1 MAGLLDDIIKQGIQ
15 SYGARYAESAS
26 EPLTMKG
33 KGYYGALPSVE
44 GGFSTEIS
52 STDEQG
58 RSYPLLSPN
67 LTQEQINM
75 LLQGA
80 APTNDIYNQAESWA
94 NYRRSAGMDPFATP
108 IELRIPP
115 DFFSKMIGN
124 R

>member
-33 KGYYGALPSVE
+33 KGYFGLMPSYE
-44 GGFSTEIS
+44 GKFSTEIS
-52 STDEQG
+52 ATDEQG

-80 APTNDIYNQAESWA
+80 APTNDIYDQAESWA

-108 IELRIPP
+108 TELRIPP

>member
-26 EPLTMKG
+26 DPLTMKG
-33 KGYYGALPSVE
+33 KGYFGAMPSAE
-44 GGFSTEIS
+44 GGFATEIS
-52 STDEQG
+52 ATDEQG
-58 RSYPLLSPN
+58 RNYPLLTPN

-75 LLQGA
+75 LLQGV
-80 APTNDIYNQAESWA
+80 APTNDIYNQAESFA

-108 IELRIPP
+108 TELRIPP
-115 DFFSKMIGN
+115 DFFSRMIGN

>member
-1 MAGLLDDIIKQGIQ
+1 MNGLLDDIIKQGIQ

-26 EPLTMKG
+26 DPLTMKG
-33 KGYYGALPSVE
+33 KGYFGAMPSAE
-44 GGFSTEIS
+44 GGFATEIS

-58 RSYPLLSPN
+58 RSYPLLTPN

-80 APTNDIYNQAESWA
+80 VPTNDIYNQAEAFA

-108 IELRIPP
+108 SELRIPP